1 MILKIYLPNKQDKMH
16 FYRLIL
22 LKSQENDH
30 FHIIK
35 DFRALQNGTLD
46 NLFYETSEMNLFV

>member
-1 MILKIYLPNKQDKMH
+1 MILKIYLPNKKDKMH

-22 LKSQENDH
+22 SKSQENDH

-35 DFRALQNGTLD
+35 DFRALKNGTLD
-46 NLFYETSEMNLFV
+46 N